1 MQRVVWWDVGASL
14 FGPKEINSLPLP
26 PDKASTVM
34 TDYLLTGLSCL
45 GKVVQVES
53 YIHKPKW
60 LSWVVI
66 LTHFL
71 VVMTSSF
78 WVKSH
83 KIRATSRHDYGY
95 FLNVKHKLKQITQ
108 NKYSRN
114 I

>member
-14 FGPKEINSLPLP
+14 FGPKEINWLPLP

-66 LTHFL
+66 FEALFGC
-71 VVMTSSF
+71 
-78 WVKSH
+78 
-83 KIRATSRHDYGY
+83 HDILILGK
-95 FLNVKHKLKQITQ
+95 VP
-108 NKYSRN
+108 
-114 I
+114 